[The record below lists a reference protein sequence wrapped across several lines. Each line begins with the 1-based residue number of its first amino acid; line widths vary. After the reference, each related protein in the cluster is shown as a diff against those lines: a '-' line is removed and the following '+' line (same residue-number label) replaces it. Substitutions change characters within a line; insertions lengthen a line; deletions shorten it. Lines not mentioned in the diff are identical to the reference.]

1 MKMEKQE
8 LAPHVSEI
16 ARVLGNKI
24 DEKDI
29 EKELDTYLNLYRV
42 SLETAKR
49 SVVRKLGGD
58 PNALTMGVRKLIA
71 ELSGTEMSVDLL
83 VKVLTVNHKDIEQ
96 NGETKQI
103 LYGLM
108 ADEGGSIAYTAW
120 DAERFQLERGKV
132 YLIRNAYTKEWNSQP
147 QLNLSTRATI
157 EPQPDDSMK
166 LPEGMD
172 VPSYGPTNATVV
184 ELKEGMNSVTITAK
198 VISVE
203 GRKLETPNG
212 PKQVFSGIMA
222 DATGKVQ
229 FSAWHDFGLKSGD
242 TIIIRGA
249 YVRTWRGI
257 PQLNFSERAGVERTK
272 TSFGSDQELSRPRP
286 RSIGELESIGGAV
299 DVLVRGVVVDI
310 KKGSGLIFRCPQCKR
325 LVQKGLC
332 RIHGKVDG
340 QPDLRIKA
348 VVDDGMAAL
357 TAVLN
362 KDITEM
368 LVGITLAESLREAK
382 EAMNPEVVEE
392 KVKDRML
399 GKPIEVRGNVTSD
412 EYGLMMIVTEAELKV
427 PEVRSEAASLL
438 SELEGAQ

>member
-1 MKMEKQE
+1 MEKQE

-24 DEKDI
+24 EESEI

-58 PNALTMGVRKLIA
+58 PNALTKGVRKLIS

-83 VKVLTVNHKDIEQ
+83 VKVLTVNRKEIEQ
-96 NGETKQI
+96 NNESKKI

-132 YLIRNAYTKEWNSQP
+132 YLVRNAYTKEWNSQP
-147 QLNLSTRATI
+147 QLNLGNRATI
-157 EPQPDDSMK
+157 EPQPDDSIK

-172 VPSYGPTNATVV
+172 VPAYGPTNATVT
-184 ELKEGMNSVTITAK
+184 ELMEGMNSVTITAK
-198 VISVE
+198 VLSVE
-203 GRKLETPNG
+203 ARKLETPNG

-222 DATGKVQ
+222 DASGKVQ
-229 FSAWHDFGLKSGD
+229 YSAWHDFGLKPGD
-242 TIIIRGA
+242 VITIRGA

-257 PQLNFSERAGVERTK
+257 PQLNFGERAGVERTK
-272 TSFGSDQELSRPRP
+272 ATFGSDLELSKPKVRN
-286 RSIGELESIGGAV
+286 IGDLESVGGAV

-310 KKGSGLIFRCPQCKR
+310 KKGSGLIFRCPQCNR

-332 RIHGKVDG
+332 RIHGKVEG

-348 VVDDGMAAL
+348 VVDDGAAAL

-368 LVGITLAESLREAK
+368 LVGITLAESLKEAK
-382 EAMNPEVVEE
+382 EAMNPEIVEE
-392 KVKDRML
+392 KIKDRML

-427 PEVRSEAASLL
+427 PEVRTEAAALL
-438 SELEGAQ
+438 AELEATQ